1 MIKAALLACPD
12 GRTHHHAMDVTR
24 LFSARWRAEGP
35 RSRVTPK
42 EGHFLMRRGALLAFL
57 TTVVITLWADL
68 AFSQPVDELNALKG
82 DIEALKEGQTAAQRD
97 LEEIRSLLEARP
109 TAAAPAPEEVVL
121 NLDGAPVKGDRKAA
135 VTLVDFTDYQ

>member
-1 MIKAALLACPD
+1 
-12 GRTHHHAMDVTR
+12 
-24 LFSARWRAEGP
+24 
-35 RSRVTPK
+35 
-42 EGHFLMRRGALLAFL
+42 MRRGALLAFL

-82 DIEALKEGQTAAQRD
+82 DIEALKEWQTAAQRD

-109 TAAAPAPEEVVL
+109 TAAAPAREEVVL

>member
-1 MIKAALLACPD
+1 
-12 GRTHHHAMDVTR
+12 
-24 LFSARWRAEGP
+24 
-35 RSRVTPK
+35 
-42 EGHFLMRRGALLAFL
+42 MRRGALLAFL

-82 DIEALKEGQTAAQRD
+82 DIEGLKEGQTAAQRD

-109 TAAAPAPEEVVL
+109 TAAAPAREEVVL